1 MPKKDF
7 MPKANETIEEEKT
20 GEEFKPKKE
29 CLIDMAIDAHIPETY
44 IDSVKNR
51 INMYKRIAEIENGED
66 AMDVMD
72 EFIDR
77 FGDPPAAVQGL
88 VDVALLRSYAAKLGI
103 YEIKQQNGMILAF
116 VNDLK
121 PEFVSAIGHKMRG
134 RAMISAAKTSPYV
147 SVKLQGKQPV
157 EVIKDLITALS

>member
-1 MPKKDF
+1 MYLKILS
-7 MPKANETIEEEKT
+7 ETIDEEKT
-20 GEEFKPKKE
+20 GTPTEEKKE
-29 CLIDMAIDAHIPETY
+29 CVVDISIDAHIPESY

-51 INMYKRIAEIENGED
+51 IGMYKRIAEIHTGED

-77 FGDPPAAVQGL
+77 FGEPPTSVKGL
-88 VDVALLRSYAAKLGI
+88 IDVALLRANAANLGI

-121 PEFVSAIGHKMRG
+121 PEFVSAIGHKLRG
-134 RAMISAAKTSPYV
+134 RAMISAAKSSPYI
-147 SVKLQGKQPV
+147 SVKLQGKPPV
-157 EVIKDLITALS
+157 EAIKELLTALS